1 MPYSPSNV
9 KIAAGTLYAAPL
21 GTAEPTAVTGAWTG
35 WYPLGFTQQGSEFDF
50 APTVQAVVVEEEYY
64 PIRQAI
70 TSYTG
75 KITFVLTELT
85 QQNLSLAL
93 NNGIGSSTG
102 SESQPSGA
110 DPGSF
115 FQEPV
120 NPGFEKR
127 VMLGW
132 DAAFEGQSAATDPF
146 QRFIWRQ
153 CLQVGSVK
161 RVMKKGNNIASYS
174 VEFALEKPSQS
185 TVDVPVQPWRSIQPA
200 SLVS

>member
-1 MPYSPSNV
+1 MSYSPNNV
-9 KIAAGTLYAAPL
+9 KVAAGTLYAAPL
-21 GTAEPTAVTGAWTG
+21 GTAEPVAVTGAWTG
-35 WYPLGFTQQGSEFDF
+35 WYPLGYTHQGSEFDF
-50 APTVQAVVVEEEYY
+50 GPTVQPITVEEEYY

-70 TSYTG
+70 TEYTG

-102 SESQPSGA
+102 TESQPSGA
-110 DPGSF
+110 NPGSF

-120 NPGFEKR
+120 NPGSEVR

-132 DAAFEGQSAATDPF
+132 DAAFEGQPAAADPF

-161 RVMKKGNNIASYS
+161 RMFRKGNNIASYS
-174 VEFALEKPSQS
+174 VEFALEKPFGS
-185 TVDVPVQPWRSIQPA
+185 TVNVPIQPWRSIQPA